1 MRTDDKIALSAS
13 ALTTVD
19 EERTTPDSPLCVW
32 TGRLSFNGKMRIL
45 LLCITLLTL
54 VGNTL
59 TAMLVYDEIC
69 TAIEGGLINQ
79 VQGEARRLEAL
90 HQQDPKT
97 FIARAAHSLATLRWG
112 EHDSGYFFI
121 TDRDATLL
129 VYPPDP
135 GRIGKRLDDVPLEE
149 SHESLNQALIRIAG
163 SGKAALITYSYI
175 KPSSQTSILK
185 TAYVYPLGDYLLVSG
200 VYLDSADAVFYNY
213 LRHSSGILLATL
225 AILLGLITFFSRTF
239 SSHVTLVLKG
249 LQDMAGKI
257 LTTRLL
263 SRGNDEIAL
272 IINAMDDTRQQLS
285 DLLHHQRAQAGEV
298 TLASGQINRGMGE
311 VNDAIC
317 EQRLRLDNL
326 ASAMEQMIASIRE
339 VTQSAQASADSAHRM
354 DQWASGGAGKI
365 QDAITAINHLFDN
378 LHDSAHSVGEVADK
392 VSLIGTI
399 IDTINGISEQTNLL
413 ALNAAIEAARA
424 GEQGRGFS
432 VVADEV
438 RTLAKRTK
446 EATYEISGMIVALQ
460 GSTRQSVRLMQ
471 ESIQAA
477 SRAKEDA
484 TGATECFEAIAGN
497 TGQLSTHCQMIAAAT
512 EEQTAV
518 TGDTLHSLQVIRN
531 LVQETEQ
538 VARALGDTS
547 QQMRGSAEQMSEL
560 VGSYR
565 LC

>member
-1 MRTDDKIALSAS
+1 MRTDNRIDVSVTE
-13 ALTTVD
+13 LTKTD
-19 EERTTPDSPLCVW
+19 RATAPDNITSVW

-54 VGNTL
+54 VGNL
-59 TAMLVYDEIC
+59 LIARLVYHEIR

-79 VQGEARRLEAL
+79 VEGEARRLEAL
-90 HQQDPKT
+90 YRQDPAT
-97 FIARAAHSLATLRWG
+97 FISQAGHTLATLRWG

-121 TDRDATLL
+121 TDRHANLL
-129 VYPPDP
+129 IYPPDP
-135 GRIGKRLDDVPLEE
+135 ARIGKRLDDAPLED
-149 SHESLNQALIRIAG
+149 SHESINQALVRIAS
-163 SGKAALITYSYI
+163 SGKPSLITYPYI
-175 KPSSQTSILK
+175 KPSSQTPILK
-185 TAYVYPLGDYLLVSG
+185 TAYAYPVGEFLLVSG

-213 LRHSSGILLATL
+213 LRHSSVILLVTL
-225 AILLGLITFFSRTF
+225 ALLLGIVTFFSRSF

-257 LTTRLL
+257 LTNRLQ
-263 SRGNDEIAL
+263 SKGNDEIAF

-285 DLLHHQRAQAGEV
+285 DLLCHQREQAGGV
-298 TLASGQINRGMGE
+298 ALVSGQISRGMSE

-326 ASAMEQMIASIRE
+326 ASAMEQMIASIRD
-339 VTQSAQASADSAHRM
+339 VTQSAHASADSARQM
-354 DQWASGGAGKI
+354 DLWASGGTGKI
-365 QDAITAINHLFDN
+365 QEAIAALNHLFDN
-378 LHDSAHSVGEVADK
+378 LHDSASAVEEVAGK

-446 EATYEISGMIVALQ
+446 EATFEIAGMIVALQ
-460 GSTRQSVRLMQ
+460 GSTRQSVDLMQ

-477 SRAKEDA
+477 SRAREDA
-484 TGATECFEAIAGN
+484 TGATECFEAIVDKSGE
-497 TGQLSTHCQMIAAAT
+497 LSTHCQMIAAAT

-518 TGDTLHSLQVIRN
+518 TADTHQSLQVIRD

-538 VARALGDTS
+538 VARALSDTS
-547 QQMRGSAEQMSEL
+547 RQMRGSAEQMSEL
-560 VGSYR
+560 VATYR
-565 LC
+565 LA

>member
-1 MRTDDKIALSAS
+1 MRTDDRIALSAS

-59 TAMLVYDEIC
+59 TARLVYDEIC

-90 HQQDPKT
+90 HLQDPKT

-135 GRIGKRLDDVPLEE
+135 ARIGKRLDDVPLEE

-175 KPSSQTSILK
+175 KPSSQTPTLK
-185 TAYVYPLGDYLLVSG
+185 TAYVHPLGDYLLVSG

-213 LRHSSGILLATL
+213 LRHSSVILLATL

-263 SRGNDEIAL
+263 SRGNDEIAF

-378 LHDSAHSVGEVADK
+378 LHDSAHAVGEVADK

-460 GSTRQSVRLMQ
+460 GSTRQSVGLMQ

-518 TGDTLHSLQVIRN
+518 TGDTLNSLQVIRN

-565 LC
+565 LG

>member
-1 MRTDDKIALSAS
+1 MRTDDRIALSAS

-59 TAMLVYDEIC
+59 TARLVYDEIC

-135 GRIGKRLDDVPLEE
+135 ARIGKRLDDVPLEE

-213 LRHSSGILLATL
+213 LRHSSVILLATL

-239 SSHVTLVLKG
+239 SSHVTLVLKV

-378 LHDSAHSVGEVADK
+378 LHDSAHAVGEVADK

-460 GSTRQSVRLMQ
+460 GSTRQSVGLMQ

-565 LC
+565 LG

>member
-1 MRTDDKIALSAS
+1 MRTDDRIEVSAS
-13 ALTTVD
+13 VLTAVD
-19 EERTTPDSPLCVW
+19 EEKTTAGSPLHVW

-59 TAMLVYDEIC
+59 TARLVYDEIR

-97 FIARAAHSLATLRWG
+97 FIARAARSLATLRWG
-112 EHDSGYFFI
+112 DHDAGYFFI

-135 GRIGKRLDDVPLEE
+135 ARIGKRLDDVPLEE
-149 SHESLNQALIRIAG
+149 GHESVNQALVRIAG
-163 SGKAALITYSYI
+163 SGKASLITYPYV
-175 KPSSQTSILK
+175 KPASQTPILK
-185 TAYVYPLGDYLLVSG
+185 TAYVYPLGEYLLVAG
-200 VYLDSADAVFYNY
+200 VYLDSADTVFYNY
-213 LRHSSGILLATL
+213 LRHSSVILLATL

-249 LQDMAGKI
+249 LQEMAGKI
-257 LTTRLL
+257 LTNRIQ

-339 VTQSAQASADSAHRM
+339 VTQSAQASADSAHQM

-365 QDAITAINHLFDN
+365 QEAITAINHLFDN
-378 LHDSAHSVGEVADK
+378 LHQSAGAVGEVADK

-446 EATYEISGMIVALQ
+446 EATYEIAGMIVALQ
-460 GSTRQSVRLMQ
+460 GSTRQSVDLMQ

-477 SRAKEDA
+477 SRAREDSTEA
-484 TGATECFEAIAGN
+484 TACFEAIAGS
-497 TGQLSTHCQMIAAAT
+497 TGHLSSHCQMIAAAT

-518 TGDTLHSLQVIRN
+518 TGDTLQSLQVIRD

-538 VARALGDTS
+538 VARTLGDTS
-547 QQMRGSAEQMSEL
+547 RQMRGSAEQMSEL

-565 LC
+565 LG